1 MDQYTEK
8 LLGTV
13 KSMTQCTEAAW
24 DMVIECPEAA
34 AKAVPGQFAHLLPEG
49 KFSLRRPIS
58 ICGIDQQ
65 AGTLRIVFEVRGE
78 GTAALAKL
86 RAGDRVNILA
96 PLGHGFTLLPADKR
110 VVLIGGGI
118 GNPPM
123 LLLAQYYGKNATY
136 ICGYR
141 TEKAAVLSKDFAATG
156 CKTVLCT
163 DDGSAGIHGLVT
175 IPLAEEIAANRPD
188 MIYACGPMPMLRAVA
203 AMAKEN
209 GVSCEVSLEERMG
222 CGIGA
227 CLVCACNVYINDGEI
242 HAAHVCK
249 DGPVFNAE
257 RVVW

>member
-1 MDQYTEK
+1 MNQYQEK

-13 KSMTQCTEAAW
+13 KSMKQCTAAAW

-34 AKAVPGQFAHLLPEG
+34 QKAVAGQFAHLLPAG
-49 KFSLRRPIS
+49 NFSLRRPIS
-58 ICGIDQQ
+58 ICGIDKA
-65 AGTLRIVFEVRGE
+65 AGTLRLVFEVRGE
-78 GTAALAKL
+78 GTKALSQL
-86 RAGDRVNILA
+86 RAGDKVNLLA
-96 PLGHGFTLLPADKR
+96 PLGHGFTLLPNNTHI
-110 VVLIGGGI
+110 VCIGGGI

-123 LLLAQYYGKNATY
+123 LPLAQYYGKNATY

-141 TEKAAVLSKDFAATG
+141 NLNAQVLAEDFAATG

-175 IPLAEEIAANRPD
+175 IPLAEEIASNRPA
-188 MIYACGPMPMLRAVA
+188 MIYACGPMPMLKAVA

-209 GVSCEVSLEERMG
+209 GIPCEVSLEERMG

-249 DGPVFNAE
+249 DGPVFDAE